1 MLSSVGWVIGLVPIP
16 GCGSSLV
23 RNPSSSRLR
32 LRRNRFLETLLIS
45 EFVSPVSRIFNFK
58 HSLPLCSCPPKIG
71 SVHHARLPRSRFHF
85 TRLDPLPPDTLS
97 PIQKTTTTFRVPF
110 HVPFHVTATSRFP
123 IHPSVYLD
131 LETGTM
137 IQAFLTMF
145 AAIAIWQSGQGS
157 IAPNRS
163 SPAWSNTV
171 SFVCL
176 GFMSAS
182 MGLQGIM
189 GKRINSQFATTVVL
203 TSVWCELVADPKLFN
218 LRKGVVSRDHKA
230 LAIFGLF
237 LGAFTGRA
245 ILAVIGSAGA
255 LGVATGI
262 RLLLAF
268 GWLFVPSKDGGVVS
282 RPGPV

>member
-1 MLSSVGWVIGLVPIP
+1 
-16 GCGSSLV
+16 
-23 RNPSSSRLR
+23 
-32 LRRNRFLETLLIS
+32 
-45 EFVSPVSRIFNFK
+45 
-58 HSLPLCSCPPKIG
+58 
-71 SVHHARLPRSRFHF
+71 
-85 TRLDPLPPDTLS
+85 
-97 PIQKTTTTFRVPF
+97 
-110 HVPFHVTATSRFP
+110 
-123 IHPSVYLD
+123 
-131 LETGTM
+131 M
-137 IQAFLTMF
+137 IQALFSMA

-163 SPAWSNTV
+163 SPAWNNSV

-218 LRKGVVSRDHKA
+218 LRRGIISRDHKV
-230 LAIFGLF
+230 LAISGLF

-245 ILAVIGSAGA
+245 LLAEIGSAGA

-268 GWLFVPSKDGGVVS
+268 GWLFVPSKNGGVES
-282 RPGPV
+282 RSGQA

>member
-1 MLSSVGWVIGLVPIP
+1 
-16 GCGSSLV
+16 
-23 RNPSSSRLR
+23 
-32 LRRNRFLETLLIS
+32 
-45 EFVSPVSRIFNFK
+45 
-58 HSLPLCSCPPKIG
+58 
-71 SVHHARLPRSRFHF
+71 
-85 TRLDPLPPDTLS
+85 
-97 PIQKTTTTFRVPF
+97 
-110 HVPFHVTATSRFP
+110 
-123 IHPSVYLD
+123 
-131 LETGTM
+131 M
-137 IQAFLTMF
+137 IQAFFTMS

-157 IAPNRS
+157 IAPDRI
-163 SPAWSNTV
+163 SPAWSNPV

-218 LRKGVVSRDHKA
+218 LRRITSRDHKA

-245 ILAVIGSAGA
+245 ILAQIGTAGA
-255 LGVATGI
+255 LGVVTGI
-262 RLLLAF
+262 RVLLAF
-268 GWLFVPSKDGGVVS
+268 GWLFVPGKNDGSGS